1 MAKYLAS
8 EASWE
13 AGEAAMQTFG
23 GYGFASEYHIER
35 KWRETRLFRT
45 APIAN
50 NLVLAYVA
58 EHVMGLPRSY

>member
-13 AGEAAMQTFG
+13 AGDVAMATLG
-23 GYGFASEYHIER
+23 GYGLASEYHVER

-45 APIAN
+45 APITN

-58 EHVMGLPRSY
+58 EHLLGLPRSY